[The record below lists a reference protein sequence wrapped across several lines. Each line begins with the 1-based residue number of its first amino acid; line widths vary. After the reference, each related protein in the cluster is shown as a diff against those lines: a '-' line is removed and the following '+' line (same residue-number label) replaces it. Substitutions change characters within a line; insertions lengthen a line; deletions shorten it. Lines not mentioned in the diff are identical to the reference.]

1 MQMEAKC
8 LDFQLCFHFSLT
20 GGAQPCTTEASARS
34 GCLSLNGEGPGF
46 IIIAILETNIAAL
59 SLLKEDKYQNWQQQQ
74 EEQFENPFHFMLIL
88 EKHSNANRPVSAEFT
103 RDSICLVF

>member
-1 MQMEAKC
+1 M
-8 LDFQLCFHFSLT
+8 
-20 GGAQPCTTEASARS
+20 TEASARS

-46 IIIAILETNIAAL
+46 IITAILETNIATL
-59 SLLKEDKYQNWQQQQ
+59 LLKEDKYQNWQQHQG
-74 EEQFENPFHFMLIL
+74 EQFEIPFHFMVIL